1 MVRPV
6 NLVASAIMALGRA
19 VLGELAVVKI
29 PGTDGCHSIEASA
42 ARRAFPRGTEA
53 GLRLKA
59 PKTKRGR
66 RNIALPQ
73 EAIAMLRGHKIRQM
87 EIRLALGQGGAPSIV
102 FSDIEGKHLKP
113 NGISQLAETC
123 KARGLPRVSFHA
135 LRHTHAST
143 LIRAGVDILTISRRL
158 GIAER
163 R

>member
-1 MVRPV
+1 MAATRSRP
-6 NLVASAIMALGRA
+6 ALR
-19 VLGELAVVKI
+19 VE
-29 PGTDGCHSIEASA
+29 HSLEE
-42 ARRAFPRGTEA
+42 TEA

-113 NGISQLAETC
+113 NGTS
-123 KARGLPRVSFHA
+123 RSW
-135 LRHTHAST
+135 RHTT
-143 LIRAGVDILTISRRL
+143 RR
-158 GIAER
+158 GDCREYRFTRSPTRTHR

>member
-1 MVRPV
+1 MAATRSRP
-6 NLVASAIMALGRA
+6 ALR
-19 VLGELAVVKI
+19 VE
-29 PGTDGCHSIEASA
+29 HSLEE
-42 ARRAFPRGTEA
+42 TEA

-87 EIRLALGQGGAPSIV
+87 EIRLALGQGAPSIV

-113 NGISQLAETC
+113 NGISRGWRQTC

-158 GIAER
+158 GHSGAAMTLDVYGHLIEGADAAAAKAIEGVLK
-163 R
+163 